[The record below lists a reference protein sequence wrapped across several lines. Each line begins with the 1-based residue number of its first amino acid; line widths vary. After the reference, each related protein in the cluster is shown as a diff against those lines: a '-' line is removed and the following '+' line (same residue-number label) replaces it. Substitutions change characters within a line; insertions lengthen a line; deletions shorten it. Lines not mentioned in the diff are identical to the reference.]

1 MQEAHRCMT
10 KSDNLRYNDNK
21 DRSDEHK
28 GVTILSKRTSLY
40 KNFIRTDRSFVIL
53 LALLTA
59 IAGEFKF
66 IPFTGEILRFGLG
79 SITFF
84 LLILIRRPQSLI
96 KAGCMTGLTVILFR
110 LLLDTFLHQIDIS
123 LSLKSHLSA
132 GLFYVI
138 FATGLSVLKI
148 EQYKTT
154 PFLLGIIATGCE
166 IVGNS
171 TEQLVR
177 SLLLDSSFLNFT
189 EWMIICGVALLRS
202 YFVVGL
208 YSSIMIR
215 EQNERVREMLEVG
228 SELYAETLYLQKS
241 INHIEQITASSH
253 DLYRKLTKENQLL
266 LSKQALHIAQEIHE
280 VKKDSQRIYAGLSK
294 ITQKEKMD
302 GLFISQL
309 MELVITANKKYSEL
323 LKKKISFQFSY
334 YTDYQ
339 TEQHIPLLALFNNI
353 IANAVE
359 SIEHQGEIIVKLYEA
374 SGDTYF
380 MMKDSGVG
388 ISKEDKEVI
397 FEPGY
402 TTKYNEK
409 GVAATGI
416 GLSHVREIVEELKGQ
431 IEVETLNV
439 GTVFNIKIPTK
450 NIRK

>member
-1 MQEAHRCMT
+1 M
-10 KSDNLRYNDNK
+10 K
-21 DRSDEHK
+21 
-28 GVTILSKRTSLY
+28 
-40 KNFIRTDRSFVIL
+40 KN
-53 LALLTA
+53 
-59 IAGEFKF
+59 
-66 IPFTGEILRFGLG
+66 
-79 SITFF
+79 
-84 LLILIRRPQSLI
+84 
-96 KAGCMTGLTVILFR
+96 
-110 LLLDTFLHQIDIS
+110 
-123 LSLKSHLSA
+123 
-132 GLFYVI
+132 
-138 FATGLSVLKI
+138 
-148 EQYKTT
+148 
-154 PFLLGIIATGCE
+154 
-166 IVGNS
+166 
-171 TEQLVR
+171 
-177 SLLLDSSFLNFT
+177 
-189 EWMIICGVALLRS
+189 
-202 YFVVGL
+202 
-208 YSSIMIR
+208 
-215 EQNERVREMLEVG
+215 
-228 SELYAETLYLQKS
+228 
-241 INHIEQITASSH
+241 
-253 DLYRKLTKENQLL
+253 
-266 LSKQALHIAQEIHE
+266 
-280 VKKDSQRIYAGLSK
+280 SQRIYAGLSK

-323 LKKKISFQFSY
+323 LNKKISFQFSY